1 MGLLD
6 DLFEIVFPRKQY
18 GTRTTTRLGVEVR
31 SRAEQRIADYFD
43 SIGLRYEYERELE
56 SGIWIFTEKVSS
68 PDFYLP
74 DFDVYV
80 EYWGM
85 VGVDNDY
92 DRSKYTREMKYKMA
106 RYHDLGVKF
115 ISIYPDNLKNL
126 DWVFRKRFKE
136 VTGQFLPSKT
146 NLREESK
153 LSSQHSDDEAGRANP
168 QAAVCPSC
176 GKPMILRTSKRGA
189 NAGNQF
195 WGCSTYPACKGTRN
209 LANSGNIT
217 KPL

>member
-6 DLFEIVFPRKQY
+6 DLFEIVFPSKQY

-31 SRAEQRIADYFD
+31 SRAEQKIADYFD

-80 EYWGM
+80 EFWGM

-115 ISIYPDNLKNL
+115 ISIYPDNLKYL
-126 DWVFRKRFKE
+126 DWIFRKRFKE
-136 VTGQFLPSKT
+136 VTGQFLPSNK
-146 NLREESK
+146 NHREESK
-153 LSSQHSDDEAGRANP
+153 SSSQQSDDESGRANP
-168 QAAVCPSC
+168 QAVACPRC
-176 GKPMILRTSKRGA
+176 GQPMILRTSKRGA

-209 LANSGNIT
+209 AANSGNLT
-217 KPL
+217 

>member
-6 DLFEIVFPRKQY
+6 DLFDIVFPRKQY

-31 SRAEQRIADYFD
+31 SRSEQKIADYFD

-56 SGIWIFTEKVSS
+56 SGIWIFTEKVSN

-80 EYWGM
+80 EFWGM

-106 RYHDLGVKF
+106 RYHELGIKF
-115 ISIYPDNLKNL
+115 ISLYPDNLKNL
-126 DWVFRKRFKE
+126 DWIFRKRFQQ
-136 VTGQFLPSKT
+136 VTGQSLPEKKP
-146 NLREESK
+146 LPAK
-153 LSSQHSDDEAGRANP
+153 PKKVSQPTTTPSGAMGVGSAC
-168 QAAVCPSC
+168 CPSC
-176 GKPMILRTSKRGA
+176 GQPMILRTSKRGA
-189 NAGNQF
+189 NAGSQF
-195 WGCSTYPACKGTRN
+195 WGCSTYPKCKGTRK
-209 LANSGNIT
+209 A
-217 KPL
+217 

>member
-6 DLFEIVFPRKQY
+6 DLFEIIFPRQQY
-18 GTRTTTRLGVEVR
+18 GTRSTTRLRVEVR

-43 SIGLRYEYERELE
+43 SIVLRYEYERELE
-56 SGIWIFTEKVSS
+56 SGLWIFTKKVSS

-85 VGVDNDY
+85 LDVENDY

-106 RYHDLGVKF
+106 RYHDLGVNF

-126 DWVFRKRFKE
+126 DWIFRKRFQE
-136 VTGQFLPSKT
+136 VTGQFLPGKKPLPAKPKKT
-146 NLREESK
+146 
-153 LSSQHSDDEAGRANP
+153 SQPNAT
-168 QAAVCPSC
+168 AAPSGAEDAVPSCPSC
-176 GKPMILRTSKRGA
+176 GQPMILRTSKRGA
-189 NAGNQF
+189 NAG
-195 WGCSTYPACKGTRN
+195 
-209 LANSGNIT
+209 
-217 KPL
+217 KPRFG

>member
-6 DLFEIVFPRKQY
+6 DLFEIIFPRRQY
-18 GTRTTTRLGVEVR
+18 GTRSTTRLRVEVR

-43 SIGLRYEYERELE
+43 SIVLRYEYERELE
-56 SGIWIFTEKVSS
+56 SGLWIFTKKVSS

-85 VGVDNDY
+85 LGVENNY
-92 DRSKYTREMKYKMA
+92 DREKYTREMKYKMA

-126 DWVFRKRFKE
+126 DWIFRKRFQA
-136 VTGQFLPSKT
+136 VTGQFLP
-146 NLREESK
+146 RGRRIRGESE
-153 LSSQHSDDEAGRANP
+153 SSLEQDTGQPGNEIP
-168 QAAVCPSC
+168 QTPTCPSC
-176 GKPMILRTSKRGA
+176 GQPMVLRTSKRGA
-189 NAGNQF
+189 NAGQQF
-195 WGCSTYPACKGTRN
+195 WGCSTYPACKGTRK
-209 LANSGNIT
+209 I
-217 KPL
+217 

>member
-6 DLFEIVFPRKQY
+6 DLFEIIFPRRQY
-18 GTRTTTRLGVEVR
+18 GTRSTTKLGVEVR

-43 SIGLRYEYERELE
+43 SLGLRYEYERELE
-56 SGIWIFTEKVSS
+56 SGVWIFTEKVSS

-85 VGVDNDY
+85 LGVKNDY

-126 DWVFRKRFKE
+126 DWIFRKRFQE
-136 VTGQFLPSKT
+136 VTGQYLPKNET
-146 NLREESK
+146 LRAEPK
-153 LSSQHSDDEAGRANP
+153 MSSPRRAGEPGRAMP
-168 QAAVCPSC
+168 QAKTCPLC
-176 GKPMILRTSKRGA
+176 GQPMILRTSKRGA

-195 WGCSTYPACKGTRN
+195 WGCSTYPTCKGTR
-209 LANSGNIT
+209 
-217 KPL
+217 KV

>member
-6 DLFEIVFPRKQY
+6 DFFEIVFPRRQY
-18 GTRTTTRLGVEVR
+18 GTRSTTKLGVEVR
-31 SRAEQRIADYFD
+31 SRAEQGIADYFD

-85 VGVDNDY
+85 LGVENEY

-106 RYHDLGVKF
+106 RYHDLNVKF

-126 DWVFRKRFKE
+126 DWIFRKRFKQ
-136 VTGQFLPSKT
+136 VTGQFLAPKKPHLAEPKT
-146 NLREESK
+146 
-153 LSSQHSDDEAGRANP
+153 SSQHSAGESGRSNP
-168 QAAVCPSC
+168 LAAACPSC
-176 GKPMILRTSKRGA
+176 GQPMILRRSKRGA

-195 WGCSTYPACKGTRN
+195 WGCSTYPACKGTRRV
-209 LANSGNIT
+209 
-217 KPL
+217 